1 MFVVMMEQEIIIVHN
16 IIDSIYAF
24 KSLRMLYFKLDQL
37 EALCW

>member
-1 MFVVMMEQEIIIVHN
+1 MMEQEIIIVRS

-24 KSLRMLYFKLDQL
+24 KSLRMLYFMLGQL